1 MIGNKNFKKFAM
13 AFPEVEEAPHFEH
26 LAYKVKRKIFVTHN
40 ASENRCCVKLTPE
53 EQSLFCL
60 MDKELIYPVPNK
72 WGKQGW
78 TLVNLKKVNRE
89 ILTEILTAAYCT
101 VAPPKL
107 AAPFRA
113 NMDEYGQ

>member
-1 MIGNKNFKKFAM
+1 MISNTAFKKYAL
-13 AFPEVEEAPHFEH
+13 AFPETEEAPHFENK
-26 LAYKVKRKIFVTHN
+26 AYKVKKKIFVTHN
-40 ASENRCCVKLTPE
+40 EKESRCCVKLTPE

-78 TLVNLKKVNRE
+78 TLVNLHKINKE
-89 ILTEILTAAYCT
+89 ILNDVLTAAYCT

-107 AAPFRA
+107 AAPFIQK
-113 NMDEYGQ
+113 GQEESF